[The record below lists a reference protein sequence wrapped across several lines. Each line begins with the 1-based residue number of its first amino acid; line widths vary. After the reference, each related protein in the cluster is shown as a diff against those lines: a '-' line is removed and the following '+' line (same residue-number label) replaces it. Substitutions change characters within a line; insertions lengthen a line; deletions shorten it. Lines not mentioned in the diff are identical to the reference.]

1 MAGCRIESYAL
12 HVATRKIHIELDE
25 DLVSR
30 ARDRVTGRD
39 RPDSEVIAD
48 AVAAFVGFAALDE
61 AHAQGGLSEDEANE
75 LAVTEVRAHR
85 ADRGRAA

>member
-1 MAGCRIESYAL
+1 VAECRIESYAL

-30 ARDRVTGRD
+30 ARGRVAGQERSD
-39 RPDSEVIAD
+39 DEVIAD

-61 AHAQGGLSEDEANE
+61 AHAQGGLPEDEAND
-75 LAVTEVRAHR
+75 LAVAEVRAHR

>member
-1 MAGCRIESYAL
+1 MAHRRFESYAP

-30 ARDRVTGRD
+30 ARDRVSRRD

-48 AVAAFVGFAALDE
+48 AVAAFLGFAALDE
-61 AHAQGGLSEDEANE
+61 AHTQHGLSEDEAND
-75 LAVTEVRAHR
+75 LAVAEVRAHR
-85 ADRGRAA
+85 ADHGRAA